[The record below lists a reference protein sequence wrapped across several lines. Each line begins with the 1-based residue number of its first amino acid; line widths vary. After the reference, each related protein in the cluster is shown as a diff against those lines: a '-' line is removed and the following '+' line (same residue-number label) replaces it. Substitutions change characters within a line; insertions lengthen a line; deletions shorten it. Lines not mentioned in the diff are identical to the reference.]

1 MSGRCSIGT
10 QRLLITR
17 RTLGYLS
24 SATEFRNQ
32 VVQIHR
38 YESPSLLGR
47 QVTPLGRSVFT
58 RPGDD
63 RGLVSETMTDDCDR
77 NHF

>member
-1 MSGRCSIGT
+1 M
-10 QRLLITR
+10 LD
-17 RTLGYLS
+17 YLS
-24 SATEFRNQ
+24 SANEFRSQ

-38 YESPSLLGR
+38 YESPSLLGM
-47 QVTPLGRSVFT
+47 QVTPLGRSVFR

-63 RGLVSETMTDDCDR
+63 RGPRGLASEAMTDDCDR